1 MKLLFLNIIVV
12 RRHLHCKSYR
22 LSPWYIYIYIYIYMV
37 IICYIR
43 QKYHTNRLLGN
54 LDFAF
59 DFTLLIKKYT

>member
-22 LSPWYIYIYIYIYMV
+22 LSPWYIYIYMV